1 MHTGSLVIAGGAL
14 EAHESAI
21 FSRFVS
27 AAGGPDKR
35 FAILPAATAEPERSI
50 ARARKQLVLAGARED
65 AIRTLEVS
73 EAKPGW
79 KNGAYNREVID
90 TAMAADGIWMPGGD
104 QNAITRLLLRPDG
117 GDSPLLTALR
127 SRLGLGAALGGTSAG
142 AAVMS
147 DPMIGGGTS
156 FGALSLPRANEPGY
170 SEIDRALWT
179 AKGLGF
185 YAQGIIDQHFDA
197 RARLGRLI
205 RAVLD
210 DPQGRKLGFG
220 VSEDSAMLCDAATG
234 SFEVLGSGGVYIVD
248 SQEAT
253 EAAEAKPAAN
263 AATGSTSP
271 ATDRAMRA
279 PIRGLALHCLL
290 PGDRWDASAR
300 QPVFIGKSPLSELP
314 PAFALPAP
322 CASGPLSPYGDL
334 ASFCGRLL
342 FDNDETLLKRDAR
355 GRPYVQGYLIEELDG
370 QSQGWELRFAKQ
382 AGLSSA
388 WLAADGRVA
397 FQRAYIDLIPL
408 AIKISAEYA

>member
-21 FSRFVS
+21 IARFVG
-27 AAGGPDKR
+27 AAGGPGGR
-35 FAILPAATAEPERSI
+35 FAILPAATAEPERGI
-50 ARARKQLVLAGARED
+50 ARVRRQLLLAGARED
-65 AIRTLEVS
+65 AIEALAVS

-79 KNGAYNREVID
+79 ENGAYEREVLE
-90 TAMAADGIWMPGGD
+90 AARAADGIWMTGGD

-117 GDSPLLTALR
+117 GDSPLLAALR
-127 SRLGLGAALGGTSAG
+127 ARLEAGAAIGGTSAG

-156 FGALSLPRANEPGY
+156 FGALTLPRADGPGD

-185 YAQGIIDQHFDA
+185 YRQGIIDQHFDA

-220 VSEDSAMLCDAATG
+220 VSEDSAMLCDEATG
-234 SFEVLGSGGVYIVD
+234 SFEVLGAGGVYVVD
-248 SQEAT
+248 CR
-253 EAAEAKPAAN
+253 EAAEGAPPD
-263 AATGSTSP
+263 TPPGSAPRSEKGIVG
-271 ATDRAMRA
+271 
-279 PIRGLALHCLL
+279 PIRGVALHYLL
-290 PGDRWDASAR
+290 PGDRWDAPAR
-300 QPVFIGKSPLSELP
+300 RPVFMDKSPLADMA
-314 PAFALPAP
+314 PAYALPSP
-322 CASGPLSPYGDL
+322 CASGPLSPYGEL

-342 FDNDETLLKRDAR
+342 FDNDESLLKRDAE
-355 GRPYVQGYLIEELDG
+355 GRPYVQGYLIEELEG
-370 QSQGWELRFAKQ
+370 QSRGWELRFAKQ

-388 WLAADGRVA
+388 WLAGDGRVA
-397 FQRAYIDLIPL
+397 FEHARIDILPL
-408 AIKISAEYA
+408 TIKISAEYT

>member
-1 MHTGSLVIAGGAL
+1 MHKGYLVIAGGAL

-21 FSRFVS
+21 ISRFVI
-27 AAGGPDKR
+27 ATGGPGKR

-50 ARARKQLVLAGARED
+50 ARARKQLLLAGAHD
-65 AIRTLEVS
+65 NAVQTLKVS
-73 EAKPGW
+73 EAQTGW
-79 KNGAYNREVID
+79 KNGAYERDVID
-90 TAMAADGIWMPGGD
+90 AALAADGIWIPGGD

-117 GDSPLLTALR
+117 GDSPLLAALR
-127 SRLGLGAALGGTSAG
+127 ARLEAGATIGGTSAG

-156 FGALSLPRANEPGY
+156 FGALSLPRADGPGT

-185 YAQGIIDQHFDA
+185 YRQGIIDQHFDA

-220 VSEDSAMLCDAATG
+220 VSEDSAMLCDAGTG
-234 SFEVLGSGGVYIVD
+234 SFEVLGAGGVYVVD
-248 SQEAT
+248 SQDAT
-253 EAAEAKPAAN
+253 EGSAPDSLPRAAV
-263 AATGSTSP
+263 GSGP
-271 ATDRAMRA
+271 A
-279 PIRGLALHCLL
+279 PIRELSFHYLL

-300 QPVFIGKSPLSELP
+300 QPVFMDKSPLAGLP
-314 PAFALPAP
+314 PAYALPAP
-322 CASGPLSPYGDL
+322 FASGPLSPYGDL
-334 ASFCGRLL
+334 AAFCGRLL
-342 FDNDETLLKRDAR
+342 FDNDEALLKRDAAD
-355 GRPYVQGYLIEELDG
+355 RPYAQGYLIEELDG

-388 WLAADGRVA
+388 WLAADGRIA
-397 FQRAYIDLIPL
+397 FQHARIDLIPIL
-408 AIKISAEYA
+408 LKISAKYEQI